1 MAQTPADAPAGA
13 HACAQV
19 TRFIIESLGW
29 KRVLRRARMHMQSRG
44 VLCGT
49 VVTHGVA
56 GGSANPAYWL
66 ALLSTYMAY
75 EMGELA
81 AQFGVLKLF
90 RLACHAEDTPVPL
103 TRRARLH
110 S

>member
-1 MAQTPADAPAGA
+1 
-13 HACAQV
+13 
-19 TRFIIESLGW
+19 
-29 KRVLRRARMHMQSRG
+29 MHTQSRG

-81 AQFGVLKLF
+81 AQFGVLKIIPISVS
-90 RLACHAEDTPVPL
+90 CGGHASTSYP
-103 TRRARLH
+103 TRSPAFLNVIIDWL
-110 S
+110 